1 MVQWDGAAVKEGCR
15 GSRLARSRAEARR
28 TGDGGFAATRD
39 GNGDGTGEPANEATL
54 NHVNEVCLDKGS

>member
-28 TGDGGFAATRD
+28 TGDGGSAATHD
-39 GNGDGTGEPANEATL
+39 GEGDGAGVPANARVQNLVSEVRNAT
-54 NHVNEVCLDKGS
+54 GG